1 MSGKQ
6 FKQFRQIIFL
16 LDILKLALTAFGGPQ
31 IHFTQ
36 FRKLLVQKKNYLTEE
51 ELIELNSLCSILPGP
66 TSTQTITAIGFKIG
80 GPKLAFLTLAVWI
93 SPACILM
100 TAFAL
105 LISSLEGT
113 INLSFLKYLQP
124 MASGFIIFAAY
135 SFTQLFIHKPYH
147 WFLLISSAC
156 LGIMTDTPLLFPVIL
171 LSGGLI
177 SSFINSRGK
186 IEKVQPI
193 KNIVWSNLILFF
205 GIFLLAAGLG
215 IFTQAKPI
223 RLFENTFRYGSL
235 VFGGGHVLIPM
246 MFNQFVD
253 YKHYIEASPFL
264 AGVGMLQAI
273 PGPVF
278 SFSAFAGAM
287 AMHDWGF
294 SGQILGAFIGSIG
307 IFLPGILLIFFVYPI
322 WKELKNY
329 SPVKNAIE
337 GINAVS
343 AGLVITSAYLLF
355 LPVEINETNMLVLLS
370 TLFLLLSTKV
380 PSPVIV
386 IGTLIAGVLL

>member
-1 MSGKQ
+1 
-6 FKQFRQIIFL
+6 
-16 LDILKLALTAFGGPQ
+16 
-31 IHFTQ
+31 
-36 FRKLLVQKKNYLTEE
+36 
-51 ELIELNSLCSILPGP
+51 
-66 TSTQTITAIGFKIG
+66 
-80 GPKLAFLTLAVWI
+80 LAFLTLAVWI
-93 SPACILM
+93 APACLLM

-105 LISSLEGT
+105 LISIFPGT
-113 INLSFLKYLQP
+113 LQLSFLKYLQP

-135 SFTQLFIHKPYH
+135 KFTQLFIHKPYH
-147 WFLLISSAC
+147 WVLLIFSAS
-156 LGIMTDTPLLFPVIL
+156 LGIVIDTPFVFPLIL
-171 LSGGLI
+171 LAGGLV

-186 IEKVQPI
+186 IEKVNPI
-193 KNIVWSNLILFF
+193 KNINWSNMVLFF
-205 GIFLLAAGLG
+205 AIFLLAAGLG
-215 IFTQAKPI
+215 FLTQAKPI

-246 MFNQFVD
+246 MYNQFVD
-253 YKHYIEASPFL
+253 YKHYIEASQFL
-264 AGVGMLQAI
+264 AGVGILQAI

-287 AMHDWGF
+287 AMLDSGF
-294 SGQILGAFIGSIG
+294 SGQILGAVIGSVG

-322 WKELKNY
+322 WNQLKNY

-337 GINAVS
+337 GISAVS

-355 LPVEINETNMLVLLS
+355 LPVQINENNMLVLLS

-386 IGTLIAGVLL
+386 IGTLLAGVLL

>member
-1 MSGKQ
+1 MTGKQ
-6 FKQFRQIIFL
+6 FKHFRHIIFL

-93 SPACILM
+93 TPACLLM

-105 LISSLEGT
+105 LISNFPGT
-113 INLSFLKYLQP
+113 LQLSFLKYLQP

-135 SFTQLFIHKPYH
+135 KFTQLFINKPYH
-147 WFLLISSAC
+147 WVLLIFSTY
-156 LGIMTDTPLLFPVIL
+156 LGIIMETPFIFPLIL
-171 LSGGLI
+171 LAGGLV
-177 SSFINSRGK
+177 SSFINSRSK
-186 IEKVQPI
+186 IEKVNPI
-193 KNIVWSNLILFF
+193 QNINWSNLVLFF

-215 IFTQAKPI
+215 ILTQAKPI

-246 MFNQFVD
+246 MYNQFVD
-253 YKHYIEASPFL
+253 YKHYIEASQFL
-264 AGVGMLQAI
+264 AGVGILQAV

-287 AMHDWGF
+287 AMLDSGF
-294 SGQILGAFIGSIG
+294 SGQILGAVIGSVG

-322 WKELKNY
+322 WNQLKDY

-337 GINAVS
+337 GISAVS

-355 LPVEINETNMLVLLS
+355 LPVQINENNMLVLLS

-386 IGTLIAGVLL
+386 IGTLLAGVLL